1 MSVLYITTMS
11 STDKVN
17 PSLKMNKTKKVRI
30 LEAPDYGSEK
40 LNNFYMKLHK
50 SVKEK
55 IKAYNTEEA
64 IQILELMSNT
74 NIQQVYD
81 GLTSTEKLKLQ
92 KMNII
97 EKYTTLKKMLDQ
109 KIQDTTFVLEQKTSE
124 MIPTANPDVE
134 TFNRMGLD
142 EDLKRER
149 EREQEREQDQG
160 REQDQEQVIDEE
172 EEDGDKHRE
181 KPQQSFEKLVKTYY
195 DNNRRGELEVKF
207 GTKGTNITK
216 NNYDNVVKK
225 FKSCGF
231 TAIGEEN
238 GEYYLRVNSEFLD
251 SVTGRFKMSNIRTD
265 IQTLPNIQ
273 DYCKNND
280 IKHLPHDLFVEHLS
294 KGPMFI
300 DGKKIFPV
308 DFSDFNFR
316 ATYSSENA
324 AKLGVVNNLVENW
337 RKSKKEFRLIN
348 RVSFEHPDYPFR
360 LDLSIVKYGNRM
372 PDKFGR
378 KNRGPIIRVYTME
391 ESNILN
397 NEEVY
402 EIELEIDNKKV
413 GPGTRFNSPQAILDS
428 LRKGIKFVLSGIQ
441 NTNYPISYLEQK
453 NVIESYMKLIWKD
466 AYDPKRYVSSKY
478 FIGPNSYTLQ
488 MENIAATN
496 ENSTQPNIRK
506 DFVVTDKA
514 DGQRH
519 LLYINS
525 FGKIYLINS
534 NMDVIFTGARTDNK
548 ECVNTLIDGELITHD
563 KYGKFM
569 NLYAAFDIY
578 FIKSEDVRAFSFM
591 MREGEKDLFKS
602 RNNLLHF
609 VRNTLNAVAITSTGK
624 SSKKMQPSEFATKDN
639 LLCPLR
645 FCVKEFFPSQPRES
659 IFEGCRQVLQKEDNG
674 RFEYNT
680 DGLIFTHAFYGVGSS
695 EVGRAGPKE
704 KTTWEYSFKWKPPQY
719 NTIDFL
725 VTTVKGPNNDDVIK
739 TLFEDG
745 QNNRGVVQLNE
756 YKQIVLRCGFNEK
769 RDGFINPCQ
778 DIIDDNLPQYQVRY
792 EDRQEN
798 DYIPQQFYPTDPYD
812 VNAGLC
818 NVILRADTSGGKKMF
833 SEENQVFEDN
843 TIVEFRYDFEREE
856 GWRWIPLRVRYDKT
870 ARLKKGER
878 EYGNAYHV
886 CNSNW
891 KSIHPTGRIDANML
905 STGMNIPDI
914 TVNEDKYYNTPS
926 GKFKTGAMKQ
936 FHNLY
941 VKKHLIVGVAK
952 QDDILIDLA
961 CGKAGDLP
969 KWINA
974 RLSFVLGVDLSE
986 DNLENRL
993 DGACARYL
1001 KARRVNK
1008 RMPYALFV
1016 NGNSAYNIKDGSAM
1030 LSDKA
1035 KQVTAA
1041 VFGKGTKDP
1050 SKIGQGVARQYA
1062 KGADGFHI
1070 SSCQFAIHYFF
1081 ENPDILKGFMKNIA
1095 ECTKH
1100 NGYFIGTAYD
1110 GKMVFNYLKKLKTDE
1125 SIKIIED
1132 EKTVWEITKKYKGDT
1147 FDDDSS
1153 SIGYMINVFQESIN
1167 QTIPEYLVNFDYLNR
1182 VMSAYGFEVIS
1193 REEAQEFGLP
1203 EGTGLF
1209 SELFLQMLDEISR
1222 NKYKAKD
1229 YGEAPMMSANE
1240 KQISFLNRYFVYKKV
1255 RVVNTEAVELE
1266 LGEYQETEDIRNT
1279 ETKHAI
1285 EIAEKEILNK
1295 KPRVRKLSKKLLLIA
1310 ATEAIDDTAPE
1321 KTEQLS
1327 KVLKA
1332 KTKKTVKK
1340 QPKTQDKPQGKTEG
1354 KTEGKP
1360 QDQNEDQ
1367 PKITII
1373 DASSDEED

>member
-11 STDKVN
+11 STEKQN
-17 PSLKMNKTKKVRI
+17 PSLKTKTNKTKKVRF

-55 IKAYNTEEA
+55 IKAMDTEQA
-64 IQILELMSNT
+64 IQVLELMSNT

-81 GLTSTEKLKLQ
+81 GLTPAEKLQLQ
-92 KMNII
+92 QMSMI

-109 KIQDTTFVLEQKTSE
+109 KIQDTTFALEKKTSVEDNTKVLETLTTDFKGNLQE
-124 MIPTANPDVE
+124 ELVE
-134 TFNRMGLD
+134 DLD
-142 EDLKRER
+142 EDL
-149 EREQEREQDQG
+149 QEDRKGHKGNQTP
-160 REQDQEQVIDEE
+160 QE
-172 EEDGDKHRE
+172 
-181 KPQQSFEKLVKTYY
+181 SFEKLVKKYY
-195 DNNRRGELEVKF
+195 DNNRKGELEVKF
-207 GTKGTNITK
+207 GTKGANLTK

-231 TAIGEEN
+231 TAVGEET
-238 GEYYLRVNSEFLD
+238 GEYYLRVNCEFLD
-251 SVTGRFKMSNIRTD
+251 SITGRFKMSNIRTD
-265 IQTLPNIQ
+265 IQTLPNIE

-280 IKHLPHDLFVEHLS
+280 IKHLPYNYFVDYLS

-300 DGKKIFPV
+300 DGTKIFPV
-308 DFSDFNFR
+308 DFPDFNFR
-316 ATYSSENA
+316 ATYSAETP
-324 AKLGVVNNLVENW
+324 AKMGVVNNLTENW

-348 RVSFEHPDYPFR
+348 RVSFQHSDYPFR

-402 EIELEIDNKKV
+402 EIELEIDNSKV
-413 GPGTRFNSPQAILDS
+413 GPGTKFNSPQAIVEG

-453 NVIESYMKLIWKD
+453 NVIDAYMHLIWKD
-466 AYDPKRYVSSKY
+466 THDPKRYVSSRY

-488 MENIAATN
+488 MENIAPTN
-496 ENSTQPNIRK
+496 ENATQPNIRK

-519 LLYINS
+519 LLYINPT
-525 FGKIYLINS
+525 GKIYLINS
-534 NMDVIFTGARTDNK
+534 NMDVLFTGARTDNT
-548 ECVNTLIDGELITHD
+548 ECFNTLIDGELITHD
-563 KYGKFM
+563 KHGKFI

-578 FIKSEDVRAFSFM
+578 FIKSEDVRALSFM
-591 MREGEKDLFKS
+591 MNEGEKDVFKS

-609 VRNTLNAVAITSTGK
+609 VRHNLNAVAITSKTNK
-624 SSKKMQPSEFATKDN
+624 TSKTSKTSKTDGPVLATRDN
-639 LLCPLR
+639 LLCPIR
-645 FCVKEFFPSQPRES
+645 FCVKEFFPSHPKES
-659 IFEGCRQVLQKEDNG
+659 IFDACRQVLQKEDEG

-695 EVGRAGPKE
+695 EVGRSGPKE

-725 VTTVKGPNNDDVIK
+725 VTTVKGPNNDDVVK
-739 TLFEDG
+739 TIFEDG
-745 QNNRGVVQLNE
+745 QNNSGVTQLNE

-778 DIIDDNLPQYQVRY
+778 DIIDDNLPHYQVRY
-792 EDRQEN
+792 EDRPEN
-798 DYIPQQFYPTDPYD
+798 DYVPQQFYPTDPYD

-818 NVILRADTSGGKKMF
+818 NVMLRADTSGGKKMF

-843 TIVEFRYDFEREE
+843 TIVEFRYDLTRDD
-856 GWRWIPLRVRYDKT
+856 GWRWVPLRVRYDKT
-870 ARLKKGER
+870 ARLRKGER

-891 KSIHPTGRIDANML
+891 KSIHPSGRIDSDML
-905 STGMNIPDI
+905 STGLNIPDI

-952 QDDILIDLA
+952 QDDTLIDLA

-974 RLSFVLGVDLSE
+974 RLSFVFGVDISQ

-993 DGACARYL
+993 DGACARFL
-1001 KARRVNK
+1001 KARKVNK

-1016 NGNSAYNIKDGSAM
+1016 NGNSAYNIQDGSAM

-1035 KQVTAA
+1035 KQVTSA
-1041 VFGKGTKDP
+1041 VFGKGPKDP
-1050 SKIGQGVARQYA
+1050 SKIGVGVARQYA

-1070 SSCQFAIHYFF
+1070 SSCQFALHYFF
-1081 ENPDILKGFMKNIA
+1081 EKPDTLKGFMKNIA

-1110 GKMVFNYLKKLKTDE
+1110 GKMVFNELKKLKPDD
-1125 SIKIIED
+1125 SIKIVED
-1132 EKTVWEITKKYKGDT
+1132 GKTVWEMTKKYQGDV

-1153 SIGYMINVFQESIN
+1153 SIGYRIDIFQESIN

-1193 REEAQEFGLP
+1193 REEAEEFGLP

-1209 SELFLQMLDEISR
+1209 SELFLNMLDEINR

-1229 YGEAPMMSANE
+1229 YGDAPMMSANE
-1240 KQISFLNRYFVYKKV
+1240 KKISFLNRYFVYKKV

-1266 LGEYQETEDIRNT
+1266 LGEYNETELLRNT
-1279 ETKHAI
+1279 ETTHAI
-1285 EIAEKEILNK
+1285 KIAEEVLKE

-1310 ATEAIDDTAPE
+1310 ATEAIDDVNAVVDDEPP
-1321 KTEQLS
+1321 KTEILN
-1327 KVLKA
+1327 
-1332 KTKKTVKK
+1332 VKK
-1340 QPKTQDKPQGKTEG
+1340 SKGKRKSKADKLDKPD
-1354 KTEGKP
+1354 KP
-1360 QDQNEDQ
+1360 DKEV
-1367 PKITII
+1367 
-1373 DASSDEED
+1373 